1 LPENHSSAI
10 TDRHIVK
17 CHILFLSFSQL
28 WICHRVLILSII
40 YFTRPCNPLDTHKQ
54 SETSVSLSSTS
65 VQQHTFQEFAMQTI
79 RNVIRRVVK
88 PSGMRQPEHP
98 PAGIPARSSIRAGY
112 TTYTHTPE
120 AHPYQPL
127 EPTKP
132 YEPYRPTTPD
142 IKAKGAPIIR

>member
-1 LPENHSSAI
+1 
-10 TDRHIVK
+10 
-17 CHILFLSFSQL
+17 
-28 WICHRVLILSII
+28 
-40 YFTRPCNPLDTHKQ
+40 
-54 SETSVSLSSTS
+54 
-65 VQQHTFQEFAMQTI
+65 MQTI

>member
-65 VQQHTFQEFAMQTI
+65 VHQHTFQEFAMQTI

-98 PAGIPARSSIRAGY
+98 PAGIPARSSLRAGY
-112 TTYTHTPE
+112 TTYTHTPD
-120 AHPYQPL
+120 AHPKQSL
-127 EPTKP
+127 EGTKP
-132 YEPYRPTTPD
+132 TEQYRSTSPD
-142 IKAKGAPIIR
+142 EMHRRTW